1 MKEKTKNIID
11 KIFASIIMLT
21 WIISLILTRKSICI
35 AYIQVAILI
44 IFVIIEY
51 NNMVKLKKQMNNS
64 YSVIDVYLQ
73 KRFDLIPNLV
83 EVTKGYANYEKDI
96 LTKIT
101 EYRTSYNQNKD
112 KDSLNKLNDEY
123 NNLMLV
129 VENYPDLKA
138 SEQFLKLQKSLIKVE
153 SELQAARRIYNT
165 DTTKYNTKLN
175 VFPSNIIAKL
185 FGFKEGELFELEDRT
200 VQGKNVQVDI

>member
-1 MKEKTKNIID
+1 MT
-11 KIFASIIMLT
+11 
-21 WIISLILTRKSICI
+21 IL
-35 AYIQVAILI
+35 VVILVI
-44 IFVIIEY
+44 LVLFVIVEY
-51 NNMVKLKKQMNNS
+51 NMMVKLKKQMNNS

-96 LTKIT
+96 LSKIT

-112 KDSLNKLNDEY
+112 KESLNKLNDEY

-129 VENYPDLKA
+129 VENYPYLKA
-138 SEQFLKLQKSLIKVE
+138 SEQFLQLQKSLSKVE

-165 DTTKYNTKLN
+165 DTTKYNTKLSI
-175 VFPSNIIAKL
+175 FPSNIIANI
-185 FGFKEGELFELEDRT
+185 FGFKEGELFELEDRA
-200 VQGKNVQVDI
+200 VQGANVKVEM

>member
-1 MKEKTKNIID
+1 MT
-11 KIFASIIMLT
+11 
-21 WIISLILTRKSICI
+21 IL
-35 AYIQVAILI
+35 VVILVI
-44 IFVIIEY
+44 LVILVLFVIVEY
-51 NNMVKLKKQMNNS
+51 NMMVKLKKQMNNS

-96 LTKIT
+96 LSKIT

-112 KDSLNKLNDEY
+112 KESLNKLNDEY

-138 SEQFLKLQKSLIKVE
+138 SEQFLQLQKSLSKVE

-165 DTTKYNTKLN
+165 DTTKYNTKLS
-175 VFPSNIIAKL
+175 VFPSNIIANI
-185 FGFKEGELFELEDRT
+185 FGFKEGELFELEDRA
-200 VQGKNVQVDI
+200 VQGANVKVEM

>member
-1 MKEKTKNIID
+1 MT
-11 KIFASIIMLT
+11 
-21 WIISLILTRKSICI
+21 IL
-35 AYIQVAILI
+35 VVILVI
-44 IFVIIEY
+44 LVLFVIVEY
-51 NNMVKLKKQMNNS
+51 NMMVKLKKQMNNS

-96 LTKIT
+96 LSKIT

-112 KDSLNKLNDEY
+112 KESLNKLNAEY

-138 SEQFLKLQKSLIKVE
+138 SEQFLQLQKSLSKVE

-165 DTTKYNTKLN
+165 DTTKYNTKLS
-175 VFPSNIIAKL
+175 VFPSNIIANI
-185 FGFKEGELFELEDRT
+185 FGFKEGELFELEDRA
-200 VQGKNVQVDI
+200 VQGANVKVEM

>member
-1 MKEKTKNIID
+1 MT
-11 KIFASIIMLT
+11 
-21 WIISLILTRKSICI
+21 IL
-35 AYIQVAILI
+35 VVILVI
-44 IFVIIEY
+44 LVLFVIVEY
-51 NNMVKLKKQMNNS
+51 NMMVKLKKQMNNS

-96 LTKIT
+96 LSKIT

-112 KDSLNKLNDEY
+112 KESLNKLNDEY

-138 SEQFLKLQKSLIKVE
+138 SEQFLQLQKSLSKVE

-165 DTTKYNTKLN
+165 DTTKYNTKLS
-175 VFPSNIIAKL
+175 VFPSNIIANI
-185 FGFKEGELFELEDRT
+185 FGFKEGELFELEDRA
-200 VQGKNVQVDI
+200 VQGANVKVEM

>member
-1 MKEKTKNIID
+1 MT
-11 KIFASIIMLT
+11 
-21 WIISLILTRKSICI
+21 IL
-35 AYIQVAILI
+35 VVILVI
-44 IFVIIEY
+44 LVLFVIVEY
-51 NNMVKLKKQMNNS
+51 NMMVKLKKQMNNS

-96 LTKIT
+96 LSKIT

-112 KDSLNKLNDEY
+112 KESLNKLNDEY

-138 SEQFLKLQKSLIKVE
+138 SEQFLNLQKSLSKVE

-165 DTTKYNTKLN
+165 DTTKYNTKLS
-175 VFPSNIIAKL
+175 VFPSNIIANI
-185 FGFKEGELFELEDRT
+185 FGFKEGELFELEDRA
-200 VQGKNVQVDI
+200 VQGANVKVEM

>member
-1 MKEKTKNIID
+1 MT
-11 KIFASIIMLT
+11 
-21 WIISLILTRKSICI
+21 IL
-35 AYIQVAILI
+35 VVILVI
-44 IFVIIEY
+44 LVLFVIVEY
-51 NNMVKLKKQMNNS
+51 NMMVKLKKQMNNS

-96 LTKIT
+96 LSKIT
-101 EYRTSYNQNKD
+101 EYRTSYNKNKD
-112 KDSLNKLNDEY
+112 KESLNKLNDEY

-138 SEQFLKLQKSLIKVE
+138 SEQFLQLQKSLSKVE

-165 DTTKYNTKLN
+165 DTTKYNTKLS
-175 VFPSNIIAKL
+175 VFPSNIIANI
-185 FGFKEGELFELEDRT
+185 FGFKEGELFELEDRA
-200 VQGKNVQVDI
+200 VQGANVKVEM

>member
-1 MKEKTKNIID
+1 MT
-11 KIFASIIMLT
+11 
-21 WIISLILTRKSICI
+21 IL
-35 AYIQVAILI
+35 VVILVI
-44 IFVIIEY
+44 LVLFVIVEY
-51 NNMVKLKKQMNNS
+51 NMMVKLKKQMNNS

-96 LTKIT
+96 LSKIT

-112 KDSLNKLNDEY
+112 KESLNKLNDEY

-138 SEQFLKLQKSLIKVE
+138 SEQFLQLQKSLSKVE

-165 DTTKYNTKLN
+165 DTTKYNTKLS
-175 VFPSNIIAKL
+175 VFPSNIIANI
-185 FGFKEGELFELEDRT
+185 FGFKA
-200 VQGKNVQVDI
+200 